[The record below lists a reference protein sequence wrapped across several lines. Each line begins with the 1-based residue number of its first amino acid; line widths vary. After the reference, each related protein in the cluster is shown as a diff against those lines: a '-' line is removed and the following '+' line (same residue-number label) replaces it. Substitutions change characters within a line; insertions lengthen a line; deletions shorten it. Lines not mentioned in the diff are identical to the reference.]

1 MTEWVADFW
10 ILLTASFVASSCA
23 LVGSFLILRRQALL
37 GDAISH
43 SVLLGIVLAYL
54 ISDSRSIIA
63 MMVGAGI
70 IGLATAWLSDQ
81 LNRLGKLQSDASIGI
96 VFTAFFALGV
106 ILVTAF
112 AEQVD
117 LDQECVLYGEIA
129 FVPFD
134 TIFWGEQ
141 ELGPRGVWLSGG
153 VLLLNILFVWIGFER
168 LKTLS
173 FHSSLAA
180 SMGVSVGIW
189 HYSLMTMVSLTTVS
203 SFDAVGAILV
213 VALLVIPASSAY
225 LLAKNLKRM
234 LWLSLVYAQLAVIM
248 GYSIAYYL
256 DSSIAAS
263 MAVAAGVNLL
273 LTVSYV
279 VTRDRRRQKQA
290 NGSNLNYSKQPY
302 I

>member
-1 MTEWVADFW
+1 MTEWMADFW
-10 ILLTASFVASSCA
+10 ILLTGGFVASSCA
-23 LVGSFLILRRQALL
+23 LVGTFLILRRQALL

-54 ISDSRSIIA
+54 IADSRSIVA
-63 MMVGAGI
+63 MLIGATL
-70 IGLATAWLSDQ
+70 IGLLTAWLSDQ

-96 VFTAFFALGV
+96 IFTTFFALGV

-134 TIFWGEQ
+134 TLFWGEQ
-141 ELGPRGVWLSGG
+141 SLGPRGVWLSGF
-153 VLLLNILFVWIGFER
+153 VFLLNVIFIYIGFER
-168 LKTLS
+168 LRTLS
-173 FHSSLAA
+173 FHSTLAA
-180 SMGVSVGIW
+180 SMGISVGIW
-189 HYSLMTMVSLTTVS
+189 HYLLMTMVSLTTVS

-225 LLAKNLKRM
+225 LVATNLKKM
-234 LWLSLVYAQLAVIM
+234 LWIALVYANLAVFM
-248 GYSIAYYL
+248 GYLVAYWL

-263 MAVAAGVNLL
+263 MAVVAGVNLFI
-273 LTVSYV
+273 TVF
-279 VTRDRRRQKQA
+279 VTRWRSQRLKGQKLIHAQ
-290 NGSNLNYSKQPY
+290 K
-302 I
+302 

>member
-1 MTEWVADFW
+1 MTEWMADFW
-10 ILLTASFVASSCA
+10 ILLTGVFVASSCA
-23 LVGSFLILRRQALL
+23 LVGTFLILRRQALL

-54 ISDSRSIIA
+54 IADSRSIVA
-63 MMVGAGI
+63 MLIGATL
-70 IGLATAWLSDQ
+70 IGLLTAWLSDQ

-96 VFTAFFALGV
+96 IFTTFFALGV

-134 TIFWGEQ
+134 TLFWGEQ
-141 ELGPRGVWLSGG
+141 SLGPRGVWLSGF
-153 VLLLNILFVWIGFER
+153 VFLLNVIFIYIGFER
-168 LKTLS
+168 LRTLS
-173 FHSSLAA
+173 FHSTLAA
-180 SMGVSVGIW
+180 SMGISVGIW
-189 HYSLMTMVSLTTVS
+189 HYLLMTMVSLTTVS

-225 LLAKNLKRM
+225 LVATNLKKM
-234 LWLSLVYAQLAVIM
+234 LWIALAYANLAVIV
-248 GYSIAYYL
+248 GYLVAYWL

-263 MAVAAGVNLL
+263 MAVVAGVNLFI
-273 LTVSYV
+273 TVF
-279 VTRDRRRQKQA
+279 VTRWRSQRLKGQKLIHAQ
-290 NGSNLNYSKQPY
+290 K
-302 I
+302 